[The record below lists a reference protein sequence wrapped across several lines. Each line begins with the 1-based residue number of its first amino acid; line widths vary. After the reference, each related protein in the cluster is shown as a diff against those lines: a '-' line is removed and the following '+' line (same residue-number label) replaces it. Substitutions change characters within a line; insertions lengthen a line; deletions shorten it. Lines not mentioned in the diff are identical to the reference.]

1 MAEQKSRGTRGVRR
15 RAGAAKEQARGGARK
30 ATEETGSTV
39 AKATK
44 GVTDASGEVTDQA
57 QGSDESSEGG
67 SDRGSRDSRT
77 MREELS
83 SIVRE
88 TAIEVLGP
96 VMRTATKSAAKYAVR
111 KAPEMAMERVLP
123 KLRELQSSVEDA
135 GGVGAFARDTL
146 GSESE
151 GGGLSKLK
159 QLGRG
164 DQDSDKASER
174 VPEQES
180 VDVAAPLET
189 VYQQFTQLDD
199 FAELL
204 SGGDVV
210 DEQENERIVWTKED
224 ENATAV
230 VTFHRLDDRLTRV
243 MVSYDREPQNFAG
256 KALSALHTSKR
267 GLRSDLARFKALVE
281 MGELEDGDGGS
292 AASEG
297 DQDEPRGSQ
306 EEESSQEEPESEEY
320 DDEESYDSE
329 EEEEPEA
336 ESGEIVDAESEEI
349 PDDDAENE
357 EIPDDETESEEIP
370 DDEIEEPP
378 EAESEPEPDEEPEP
392 PKPRRRPAP
401 KRAPRR
407 RAPAK
412 TTKSPRARAKRS

>member
-15 RAGAAKEQARGGARK
+15 RAGGAKEQARGSARK
-30 ATEETGSTV
+30 AVEETGSTV
-39 AKATK
+39 AKTTK
-44 GVTDASGEVTDQA
+44 GVADAPGDVTDQA

-67 SDRGSRDSRT
+67 SDQGSRDSRT

-111 KAPEMAMERVLP
+111 KAPEMAMERMLP
-123 KLRELQSSVEDA
+123 KLRELQSSVQDA
-135 GGVGAFARDTL
+135 GGAGAFARETL
-146 GSESE
+146 GSGSE

-164 DQDSDKASER
+164 DEDSEMASER
-174 VPEQES
+174 VPEHES

-189 VYQQFTQLDD
+189 VYEHFTQLDD

-210 DEQENERIVWTKED
+210 DEQENERIVWTKEG

-243 MVSYDREPQNFAG
+243 MVSYDQEPQNFAG
-256 KALSALHTSKR
+256 KALSALHTRRR
-267 GLRSDLARFKALVE
+267 GLRSDLARFQALVE
-281 MGELEDGDGGS
+281 MGELEREDGGDADS
-292 AASEG
+292 DG
-297 DQDEPRGSQ
+297 DQDEPQDRRRSSQ
-306 EEESSQEEPESEEY
+306 EEESSQDELE
-320 DDEESYDSE
+320 DEESE
-329 EEEEPEA
+329 EEELYDAEEEDEPEA
-336 ESGEIVDAESEEI
+336 AEAESDFE
-349 PDDDAENE
+349 
-357 EIPDDETESEEIP
+357 PDDEP
-370 DDEIEEPP
+370 
-378 EAESEPEPDEEPEP
+378 EPEPEP
-392 PKPRRRPAP
+392 KRRPART
-401 KRAPRR
+401 RAPRR

-412 TTKSPRARAKRS
+412 PRKSPRAKRA

>member
-1 MAEQKSRGTRGVRR
+1 
-15 RAGAAKEQARGGARK
+15 
-30 ATEETGSTV
+30 
-39 AKATK
+39 
-44 GVTDASGEVTDQA
+44 
-57 QGSDESSEGG
+57 
-67 SDRGSRDSRT
+67 
-77 MREELS
+77 
-83 SIVRE
+83 
-88 TAIEVLGP
+88 
-96 VMRTATKSAAKYAVR
+96 
-111 KAPEMAMERVLP
+111 MERVLP

>member
-349 PDDDAENE
+349 PDD
-357 EIPDDETESEEIP
+357 
-370 DDEIEEPP
+370 EIEEPP

>member
-30 ATEETGSTV
+30 AAEETGSTV
-39 AKATK
+39 AKTTK

-189 VYQQFTQLDD
+189 VYEQFTQLDD

-256 KALSALHTSKR
+256 KALSALHTNKR

-281 MGELEDGDGGS
+281 MGELEDEDGGS

-306 EEESSQEEPESEEY
+306 EEESSQEESEDEEFE
-320 DDEESYDSE
+320 DEESYEGED
-329 EEEEPEA
+329 EPEA
-336 ESGEIVDAESEEI
+336 ESGEIIDADEEDEPDAES
-349 PDDDAENE
+349 
-357 EIPDDETESEEIP
+357 DES
-370 DDEIEEPP
+370 P
-378 EAESEPEPDEEPEP
+378 EAESASEPDEEPEP
-392 PKPRRRPAP
+392 KPRRQPAR

-412 TTKSPRARAKRS
+412 TSKSPRARKA

>member
-30 ATEETGSTV
+30 AAEETGSTV
-39 AKATK
+39 AKTTK
-44 GVTDASGEVTDQA
+44 DVTDASGEVTDQA

-189 VYQQFTQLDD
+189 VYEQFTQLDD

-267 GLRSDLARFKALVE
+267 GLRSDLAHFKALVE
-281 MGELEDGDGGS
+281 MNELGREDGDAPS
-292 AASEG
+292 DE
-297 DQDEPRGSQ
+297 DQDAPRGRRRASRQ
-306 EEESSQEEPESEEY
+306 RESSQEEPESEEY
-320 DDEESYDSE
+320 YDEEDSYDSE

-336 ESGEIVDAESEEI
+336 GSGEIVDAESEEI
-349 PDDDAENE
+349 LDDDA
-357 EIPDDETESEEIP
+357 ESEEIP

>member
-1 MAEQKSRGTRGVRR
+1 MAEQKSGGTRGVRR

-30 ATEETGSTV
+30 ATEEGGSTV

-44 GVTDASGEVTDQA
+44 GAADAPGEVADQV
-57 QGSDESSEGG
+57 QGSDERSGGG
-67 SDRGSRDSRT
+67 SDRGSGEAQT
-77 MREELS
+77 LREELG

-96 VMRTATKSAAKYAVR
+96 VMRSATKSAAKYAVR
-111 KAPEMAMERVLP
+111 KAPEMAMGKMLP
-123 KLRELQSSVEDA
+123 KLRELQSTVQDA
-135 GGVGAFARDTL
+135 GGPGAYARETL
-146 GSESE
+146 GSGSE
-151 GGGLSKLK
+151 GGGGLSRLT

-164 DQDSDKASER
+164 DEDSGRGDEDSGKASER
-174 VPEQES
+174 VPEQAS

-189 VYQQFTQLDD
+189 VYEQFAQVDD

-204 SGGDVV
+204 SGGDIVE
-210 DEQENERIVWTKED
+210 EQENERIVWTNED
-224 ENATAV
+224 EDATAV

-243 MVSYDREPQNFAG
+243 MVSYDQPQNFAG
-256 KALSALHTSKR
+256 KALSALHTRRR
-267 GLRSDLARFKALVE
+267 GLRSDMARFKALVE
-281 MGELEDGDGGS
+281 MNELGREDGDAPS
-292 AASEG
+292 DE
-297 DQDEPRGSQ
+297 DQDAPRGRRRASRQ
-306 EEESSQEEPESEEY
+306 EESSQEEPENEEY
-320 DDEESYDSE
+320 GDEEPYDAE

-336 ESGEIVDAESEEI
+336 ESGDIVDA
-349 PDDDAENE
+349 
-357 EIPDDETESEEIP
+357 ESEEIP

-378 EAESEPEPDEEPEP
+378 EAESEPEPDEEPE